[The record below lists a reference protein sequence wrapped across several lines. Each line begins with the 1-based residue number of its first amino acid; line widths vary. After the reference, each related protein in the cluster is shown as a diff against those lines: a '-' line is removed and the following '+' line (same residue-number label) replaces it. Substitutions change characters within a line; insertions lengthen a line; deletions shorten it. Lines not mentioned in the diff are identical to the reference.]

1 MYAMYETNGILQ
13 LMDATNAIPQVLHAT
28 NVIPHAISHHVS
40 IDTSHQYSTSTT
52 SPARGSLPIVSNGA
66 AEKIMWP
73 WLLAREWR
81 RQSGRRNPGE
91 GGVSNE
97 FYRI

>member
-1 MYAMYETNGILQ
+1 
-13 LMDATNAIPQVLHAT
+13 
-28 NVIPHAISHHVS
+28 
-40 IDTSHQYSTSTT
+40 
-52 SPARGSLPIVSNGA
+52 LPIVSNGA